1 MDREEKG
8 RNRLHHVSALLDTVN
23 QTIGMLPLKWATT
36 TAEMMADNVR
46 ALIEAEALDVI
57 ITEHMKW
64 VDADSGCTVMHLI
77 ACLGSVDLLERALET
92 PLITHIDKVD
102 FGNRSPLYYAVHRG
116 DLKKARL
123 LLKAG
128 AYMPCYGEQAG
139 VSYSRIRCPF
149 ELTLGNENLD
159 MAILLLTTQGRFF
172 PDGHDQN
179 CCRSGLT
186 EPGPAHL
193 VRCRQEMDK
202 RSSRA
207 RGAFYPFLFHLKR
220 ATSGANHIIYR
231 EVLIPML
238 RAIWRQTRYDPSWV
252 VGEKK

>member
-1 MDREEKG
+1 MDGREGGHKE
-8 RNRLHHVSALLDTVN
+8 VC
-23 QTIGMLPLKWATT
+23 
-36 TAEMMADNVR
+36 
-46 ALIEAEALDVI
+46 ALIEAEALDII
-57 ITEHMKW
+57 ITERMKW
-64 VDADSGCTVMHLI
+64 VDTDSGCTAMHLI
-77 ACLGSVDLLERALET
+77 ALRGSVDLLERASKT

-102 FGNRSPLYYAVHRG
+102 FGNRSPLYYAVHCG

-159 MAILLLTTQGRFF
+159 MAILLLTAQGRFF
-172 PDGHDQN
+172 PDGHNQN
-179 CCRSGLT
+179 CCRSGDKS
-186 EPGPAHL
+186 GHL

-207 RGAFYPFLFHLKR
+207 KDVFYSFLFHLKR

-238 RAIWRQTRYDPSWV
+238 RAIWRETRYDLCWV

>member
-1 MDREEKG
+1 MDDRFFSKKSKRKMDGEEG
-8 RNRLHHVSALLDTVN
+8 GHEEVC
-23 QTIGMLPLKWATT
+23 
-36 TAEMMADNVR
+36 

-57 ITEHMKW
+57 ITERMKW
-64 VDADSGCTVMHLI
+64 VDTDSGCTAMHLI
-77 ACLGSVDLLERALET
+77 ARLGSVDLLEHAIKT

-128 AYMPCYGEQAG
+128 SYMPCYGEQAG

-149 ELTLGNENLD
+149 ELTIGNENLD
-159 MAILLLTTQGRFF
+159 MAILLLTLQGRPF
-172 PDGHDQN
+172 PDGHNQN
-179 CCRSGLT
+179 CC
-186 EPGPAHL
+186 PASKSSHL

-202 RSSRA
+202 RRDRA
-207 RGAFYPFLFHLKR
+207 KDGFYSFLFHLKR
-220 ATSGANHIIYR
+220 AVSGANRIIYH

-238 RAIWRQTRYDPSWV
+238 RALWRETRYDPCWV

>member
-1 MDREEKG
+1 MEEKG

-64 VDADSGCTVMHLI
+64 VDTDSGCTVMHLI
-77 ACLGSVDLLERALET
+77 ARLGSVDLLEHALKT
-92 PLITHIDKVD
+92 PLITHVDKVD
-102 FGNRSPLYYAVHRG
+102 FGNRSPLYYAVHCG

-128 AYMPCYGEQAG
+128 AHMPCYGEQAG

-159 MAILLLTTQGRFF
+159 MAILLLTAQGRFF

-186 EPGPAHL
+186 KPGPAHL
-193 VRCRQEMDK
+193 ARCRQEMDK

-238 RAIWRQTRYDPSWV
+238 RAIWRETRYDPCWV